1 MVKPD
6 NYILIY
12 GWMVN
17 DLKLKG
23 NELLLYAMI
32 YGFSQD
38 GETEFSGSLRYMQEW
53 LGAGSKHTVLSVIE
67 KLISKGLIKKRT
79 AIEKGVKRSFYMA
92 VPRGGAKT
100 APVDGAE
107 TALGW
112 CKNCTADGAETA
124 PNNIEDILVIKDDDE
139 ERARDPRLDQELSR
153 IIQAYQANIGTFPPA
168 AVDELQRWRQIFSTE
183 MLLLSIEEAAKTMRT
198 PGGISARY
206 LPTGSRST
214 FLPPETIKPD
224 SSVEHL
230 RSSPAVRRRKIT
242 TNFLGNISEN
252 RNDNS
257 KNHRVVDAGRQLL
270 RKTAHF

>member
-92 VPRGGAKT
+92 APRGGAKT

-183 MLLLSIEEAAKTMRT
+183 MLLLSIEEAAKNNAHSWRYISKVLTNWQSQHVFT
-198 PGGISARY
+198 PGDYKARQQRGTPAQQPRRSAEGDY
-206 LPTGSRST
+206 NEL
-214 FLPPETIKPD
+214 F
-224 SSVEHL
+224 
-230 RSSPAVRRRKIT
+230 RKY
-242 TNFLGNISEN
+242 FGES
-252 RNDNS
+252 
-257 KNHRVVDAGRQLL
+257 Q
-270 RKTAHF
+270 